1 MSAGLLA
8 KRAAA
13 IRAMFGRIAPR
24 YDLLNHLLSFGQDV
38 RWRRRLAARAVAAGP
53 TRILDACTGTGD
65 LALACTAAGA
75 VCGCD
80 FALPMLA
87 RARIKAERRRHRLPL
102 FAADVLRLPLPDG
115 CVDLVTV
122 GFGVRNFESLDRG
135 FRELQRVLRDGG
147 RLLMLEFSEPR
158 GGAAPLFGWWL
169 HHVLPVVGGVLS
181 GDASAYHYLP
191 QSVAEF
197 PERDEVTAM
206 LTRAGLEPCG
216 ARSFSGGLVTL
227 YEAEKE
233 HGSTT
238 DSGGAR

>member
-1 MSAGLLA
+1 MSEGLLA

-13 IRAMFGRIAPR
+13 VRAMFSRIAPR

-38 RWRRRLAARAVAAGP
+38 RWRRRVAERVAAAGP
-53 TRILDACTGTGD
+53 DRTLDACTGTGD

-87 RARIKAERRRHRLPL
+87 RARVKAERRRRRLPL

-122 GFGVRNFESLDRG
+122 GFGVRNFESLG
-135 FRELQRVLRDGG
+135 GGLQEMQRVLRDGG
-147 RLLMLEFSEPR
+147 RLLVLEFSEPR
-158 GGAAPLFGWWL
+158 GYAAPVLGWWL
-169 HHVLPVVGGVLS
+169 HRVLPVVGGVLS

-191 QSVAEF
+191 RSVAEF
-197 PERDEVTAM
+197 PEREEITAM
-206 LTRAGLEPCG
+206 LAQAGFRPCG

-238 DSGGAR
+238 DDGGKR